1 MLCQAYIFISR
12 TTFGLMKNQHVA
24 ITAAAK
30 LDINVMDQRG
40 LTEEITTPLIPLYSK
55 HQGVS
60 HSERCEELQASSGN
74 FVSKWFVQLLNST
87 IMGVAILNQD
97 L

>member
-1 MLCQAYIFISR
+1 MLCLAYIFISR

-30 LDINVMDQRG
+30 LDINVLDQRG
-40 LTEEITTPLIPLYSK
+40 LNEEITTPLIPLYSK

-60 HSERCEELQASSGN
+60 HSERCEELQTSSGN
-74 FVSKWFVQLLNST
+74 YLCQWVVQLLNRT
-87 IMGVAILNQD
+87 IMKVAILDQD
-97 L
+97 H